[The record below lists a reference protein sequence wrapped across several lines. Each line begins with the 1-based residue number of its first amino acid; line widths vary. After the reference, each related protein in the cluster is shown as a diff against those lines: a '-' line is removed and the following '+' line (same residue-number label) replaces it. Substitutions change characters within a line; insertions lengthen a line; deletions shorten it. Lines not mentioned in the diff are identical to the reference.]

1 MSTATRPSTIGP
13 ADHGRAMSYDDFIAA
28 ERAEGWLYELSR
40 GIVDVTEVP
49 GLPHGMIVDRV
60 TTLFV
65 MYRASHPGIIHY
77 RAGGGECRI
86 RLPWMASDRHPDQAV
101 YLIRDP
107 KGPGLWARWVPA
119 IVVEVLSKRGEH
131 RDFVLK
137 REEYRQM
144 GVSEYWILDRYA
156 HAMHVD
162 RKVGDAWE
170 ELILGTDAIH
180 RTDLLPGLEVR
191 VGELL
196 GEDETDDDG
205 E

>member
-1 MSTATRPSTIGP
+1 MSIAPHSIKIGP
-13 ADHGRAMSYDDFIAA
+13 ADHGRAMSYDDFVAA
-28 ERAEGWLYELSR
+28 EWTEGWLYELSR
-40 GIVDVTEVP
+40 GIIDVTEVP
-49 GLPHGMIVDRV
+49 GLPHGMIVYRV
-60 TTLFV
+60 ARLFF
-65 MYRASHPGIIHY
+65 RHADAHPGVIRY
-77 RAGGGECRI
+77 QAGGGECRI

-170 ELILGTDAIH
+170 ELILGMDDTH
-180 RTDLLPGLEVR
+180 RTDVLPGLEVS

-196 GEDETDDDG
+196 GEAEEDADEA
-205 E
+205 